1 MMSEP
6 NAKYCAD
13 RSASLD
19 YRHSL
24 CGRSNFRHANSRVV
38 GLPGC
43 RVTNYLLRSDIMLM
57 QVSAE
62 TFTHSLTIY
71 LKDSNAYGNTYF
83 ARYFEWQGIC
93 REKWFFECISRDMLQ
108 KEGVFITKHA
118 EQDYL
123 HETFPFQE
131 ISCELN
137 AYDVKK
143 CSFWL
148 EFRFYA
154 EGKRISVG
162 RQQIVFANHAKQ
174 ITALPEAIIA
184 SIKRYVK

>member
-1 MMSEP
+1 MLLHATEVEMSEI
-6 NAKYCAD
+6 NAAVT
-13 RSASLD
+13 
-19 YRHSL
+19 
-24 CGRSNFRHANSRVV
+24 ANAR
-38 GLPGC
+38 L
-43 RVTNYLLRSDIMLM
+43 
-57 QVSAE
+57 
-62 TFTHSLTIY
+62 TFIHTLTVY

-123 HETFPFQE
+123 QETFPFQD
-131 ISCELN
+131 ISCEMNTFEL
-137 AYDVKK
+137 KK

-154 EGKRISVG
+154 DGKAVSVG

-174 ITALPEAIIA
+174 ITALPERVIA
-184 SIKRYVK
+184 RIKRYAK

>member
-1 MMSEP
+1 
-6 NAKYCAD
+6 
-13 RSASLD
+13 
-19 YRHSL
+19 
-24 CGRSNFRHANSRVV
+24 
-38 GLPGC
+38 
-43 RVTNYLLRSDIMLM
+43 MLM
-57 QVSAE
+57 QVIAQ
-62 TFTHSLTIY
+62 TFTHSLTAY

-93 REKWFFECISRDMLQ
+93 REKWFYECISRDMLQ

-118 EQDYL
+118 EQSYL
-123 HETFPFQE
+123 QETFPFQE

-154 EGKRISVG
+154 DGKPVSVG
-162 RQQIVFANHAKQ
+162 RQQIVFASHERKIKALPAAV
-174 ITALPEAIIA
+174 TALIQ
-184 SIKRYVK
+184 RYVK